1 MSESQ
6 VNTKQ
11 RSTNNT
17 VTRLSYDCLMS
28 ATKSFVHNFA
38 SLTEDEKQEYKSLA
52 TYVKQLER
60 CLPNKSGS
68 VVQRKKVVSP
78 VVPDSVPV
86 SVSVEET
93 VSEPVK
99 KSRKKPKVEQVVQ
112 VTDTPLNVV
121 SPEVKAEV
129 KAEVQVESKA
139 KRGSKK

>member
-38 SLTEDEKQEYKSLA
+38 SLTEEEKQEYKSLA

-68 VVQRKKVVSP
+68 VIQRKKAVSP
-78 VVPDSVPV
+78 VVQETDPVSVLV

-99 KSRKKPKVEQVVQ
+99 KSRKKPKVEQVV
-112 VTDTPLNVV
+112 DTPLVV
-121 SPEVKAEV
+121 VASSTEV
-129 KAEVQVESKA
+129 KA